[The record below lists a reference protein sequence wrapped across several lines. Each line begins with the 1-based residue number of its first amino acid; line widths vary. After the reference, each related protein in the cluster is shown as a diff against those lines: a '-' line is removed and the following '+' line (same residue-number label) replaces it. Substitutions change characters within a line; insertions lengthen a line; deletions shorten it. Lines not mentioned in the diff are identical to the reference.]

1 MDNIVT
7 IPMDKIDIFTLML
20 IYNKEYVPIIGS
32 ERVVDG
38 QRYIDFEKT
47 PAVGFISNP
56 KEYNFKKR
64 KEVLNGLERD

>member
-47 PAVGFISNP
+47 PVVGFVSNP
-56 KEYNFKKR
+56 KEYNFKKER
-64 KEVLNGLERD
+64 KF